1 MNDYLREKWLRLR
14 ILKLRGMYE
23 INYRLLRIEMKLRG
37 NTHAH

>member
-1 MNDYLREKWLRLR
+1 MAEGLREKWRMLRL
-14 ILKLRGMYE
+14 LKLRGMYE